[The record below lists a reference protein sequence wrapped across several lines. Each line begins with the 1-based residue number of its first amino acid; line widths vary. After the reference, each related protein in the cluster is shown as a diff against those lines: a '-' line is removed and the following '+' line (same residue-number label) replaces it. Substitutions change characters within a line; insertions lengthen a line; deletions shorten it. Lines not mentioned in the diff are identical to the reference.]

1 MKLHWGGKL
10 VTAALVATLAL
21 GAAMDASAKRMGSS
35 RSIGKQSSTVTQR
48 QQTPP
53 TTPAPTQQ
61 QAAPSAQPSPPAPA
75 PMPAQQPR
83 RNWGAMLGG
92 LAAGLGIGYLLSK
105 FGLGAGLASLL
116 SNLILIAIVAFVV
129 MWIIRKLRGTRPQE
143 PAYATGGPSLGG
155 DREPYVPSPAAPAA
169 QPAAPVAAST
179 GTGSAGNASGLGAG
193 AQTAAQAWSL
203 GGPAAPVAD
212 APAAAPVAQQPWGV
226 PADFDTQAFLRNAK
240 VYFIRLQ
247 AAWDTANL
255 NDIREFTTP
264 EMFAEIKMDLAD
276 RGTAPNKTDVVS
288 VEAELLG
295 IETHPTEYLASVR
308 FSGMIR
314 EDANAPAQPFAEVWN
329 LTKPTQGSGGWV
341 LAGIQQLQ

>member
-1 MKLHWGGKL
+1 MNLHWGGKL

-21 GAAMDASAKRMGSS
+21 GAAMDANAKRIGSS

-53 TTPAPTQQ
+53 ATPAPTQQ
-61 QAAPSAQPSPPAPA
+61 QAAPAAQPSPAA

-92 LAAGLGIGYLLSK
+92 LAAGLGLGYLLSK

-116 SNLILIAIVAFVV
+116 SNLILIAIIAFVV
-129 MWIIRKLRGTRPQE
+129 MWIIRKLRGSRPQE

-155 DREPYVPSPAAPAA
+155 DREPYVPSPAVPAA
-169 QPAAPVAAST
+169 QPAAPVASSIDTGST
-179 GTGSAGNASGLGAG
+179 GSTSGLGAG

-203 GGPAAPVAD
+203 GGPAAPTAANAPVA
-212 APAAAPVAQQPWGV
+212 APAAQQPWGV

-295 IETHPTEYLASVR
+295 IETNPTDYLASVR
-308 FSGMIR
+308 FAGMIR
-314 EDANAPAQPFAEVWN
+314 EEANAPAQPFAEVWN
-329 LTKPTQGSGGWV
+329 LTKPIQGNGGWV